1 MRKLSMHSPGH
12 PARRSDRSQRGFGL
26 IEVAIAIVVLAIGV
40 LGLASLMPAGTR
52 SAAQSGDV
60 TRASE
65 LASKLAEHLLSLP
78 WSNADL
84 SSGTHD
90 DSTYPWPGGYYVTY
104 VVEDDQPIANC
115 KRITITAR
123 WPSPTSANTS
133 RLVIVNPR
141 TSDQ

>member
-1 MRKLSMHSPGH
+1 MERPGL
-12 PARRSDRSQRGFGL
+12 PARRHDRSQRGFGL
-26 IEVAIAIVVLAIGV
+26 IEVAIAIVILAIGV

-52 SAAQSGDV
+52 STAQSGDV

-65 LASKLAEHLLSLP
+65 LTAKLAERLLSVP
-78 WSNADL
+78 WSHADL
-84 SSGTHD
+84 TSGTHND
-90 DSTYPWPGGYYVTY
+90 ATYPWPGGYYVSY

-115 KRITITAR
+115 KRITITAH

-133 RLVIVNPR
+133 RVVIVNPR

>member
-1 MRKLSMHSPGH
+1 MTRPA
-12 PARRSDRSQRGFGL
+12 ARRRTVRSQRGFGL
-26 IEVAIAIVVLAIGV
+26 IEVAIALVVLAIGV

-52 SAAQSGDV
+52 STARSGDQ

-65 LASKLAEHLLSLP
+65 LTSKVAERLLAVP
-78 WSNADL
+78 WSHADL
-84 SSGTHD
+84 TSGTHND
-90 DSTYPWPGGYYVTY
+90 TTYPWPGGYYVSY

-115 KRITITAR
+115 KRITITTR
-123 WPSPTSANTS
+123 WPSPSSANRT

>member
-1 MRKLSMHSPGH
+1 
-12 PARRSDRSQRGFGL
+12 
-26 IEVAIAIVVLAIGV
+26 
-40 LGLASLMPAGTR
+40 MPAGTR

-65 LASKLAEHLLSLP
+65 VTSKLAERLLSVP
-78 WSNADL
+78 WSHADL
-84 SSGTHD
+84 STGTHND
-90 DSTYPWPGGYYVTY
+90 TTYPWPGGYYVSY

-115 KRITITAR
+115 KRITITAH
-123 WPSPTSANTS
+123 WPTATSANTS